1 MRPALENG
9 GSTTTHMRRMGQM
22 KRAIEIIAVALIGA
36 GLAVAQTA
44 PPAKPQMSDQVFKN
58 VRALKG
64 IPVDDF
70 METMGLIS
78 AALSF
83 DCSDCHTGA
92 GTDKVDWAA
101 DTPRKVT
108 ARMMVNM
115 VTTINKNNFQGRQ
128 AVTCWTCHRNRDKP
142 LVTPVFETIYGEPTL
157 APDDVVTQTP
167 GLPSPESIL
176 DKFIQA
182 SGGAQRLAGLTSID
196 ATGTSAGFGGFG
208 GGGAGEIVAKA

>member
-1 MRPALENG
+1 M
-9 GSTTTHMRRMGQM
+9 HMTPRS
-22 KRAIEIIAVALIGA
+22 IEITVVALLGA

-44 PPAKPQMSDQVFKN
+44 APQKPLMSDQVFKN

-83 DCSDCHTGA
+83 DCSDCHTNA

-101 DTPRKVT
+101 DTPRKVI
-108 ARMMVNM
+108 ARTMVNM
-115 VTTINKNNFQGRQ
+115 VSTINKNNFGGRQ

-142 LVTPVFETIYGEPTL
+142 LVTPTMETIYSMPNLE
-157 APDDVVTQTP
+157 PDDVIVPTP
-167 GLPSPESIL
+167 GLPSP
-176 DKFIQA
+176 
-182 SGGAQRLAGLTSID
+182 
-196 ATGTSAGFGGFG
+196 
-208 GGGAGEIVAKA
+208 